1 MVAPVS
7 LVGALMARS
16 RTHHPVT
23 TVEVVVPGAEL
34 RVAGRLDAGNDH
46 QLREELHRAIVLGEG
61 ELVLDLAEAE
71 IHDST
76 ALALVAGVHH
86 RAAREGRTLV
96 IVDPSDRFER
106 VVAAMR
112 LGKVLQRRRRAT
124 SAPVSTAPVP
134 TAPVST
140 VTVGRPPAQA

>member
-7 LVGALMARS
+7 HVGALMAKA
-16 RTHHPVT
+16 RTHPSVT

-34 RVAGRLDAGNDH
+34 RVTGRLDAGNDH

-124 SAPVSTAPVP
+124 SAPVST
-134 TAPVST
+134 
-140 VTVGRPPAQA
+140 VTVGRPPAQG

>member
-1 MVAPVS
+1 MVRA
-7 LVGALMARS
+7 
-16 RTHHPVT
+16 RTHPSVT

-34 RVAGRLDAGNDH
+34 RVTGRLDAGNDH
-46 QLREELHRAIVLGEG
+46 ALREELHRAIVFGEG
-61 ELVLDLAEAE
+61 ELILDLAGAE

-86 RAAREGRTLV
+86 RAARAGRTLV

-112 LGKVLQRRRRAT
+112 LGKVLQRRRR
-124 SAPVSTAPVP
+124 PVP
-134 TAPVST
+134 EPVAT
-140 VTVGRPPAQA
+140 VTVGGPPARG